1 MNADY
6 YAHSVNLD
14 EYRNRW
20 SSKQYYFVVLVLG
33 FAEDFSVSVNAQNNR
48 ICFPFSEIIL
58 LLKCY
63 SRVFVK
69 VIGDSILSGAE
80 HFSSHEN
87 PQAN

>member
-14 EYRNRW
+14 EYRNRG
-20 SSKQYYFVVLVLG
+20 SSKQYYFVVLVLV
-33 FAEDFSVSVNAQNNR
+33 FAEDFSVSVDAQNNR

-63 SRVFVK
+63 S
-69 VIGDSILSGAE
+69 IC
-80 HFSSHEN
+80 
-87 PQAN
+87 